1 MIKFTRLLSAL
12 AVVAALA
19 GCSSTPPDSVTM
31 SGMNAPLELGNTVAA
46 LGPEV
51 DVEEAARLAR
61 VTYQYVAQLKRE
73 YEITDPPLVHN
84 TKVNM
89 GIKPRGLCKDWA
101 DDLEARLK
109 QEGFQSLTL
118 HRAIANSDD
127 SFRIEHSTVIV
138 SRKGDDMYKGIV
150 LDPWRYGGTLYWAG
164 TRLDDHYEWLPRQV
178 VFANKR
184 ARDARRGG
192 S

>member
-1 MIKFTRLLSAL
+1 MMKLARLLSAL
-12 AVVAALA
+12 AVVATIA
-19 GCSSTPPDSVTM
+19 GCAATPPDSVTM
-31 SGMNAPLELGNTVAA
+31 SGMNAPVELGNAVTA

-61 VTYQYVAQLKRE
+61 VTYQYVAQLKQE

-118 HRAIANSDD
+118 HRAIANSDNA
-127 SFRIEHSTVIV
+127 FRIEHSTVIV

-164 TRLDDHYEWLPRQV
+164 TRKDDHYEWLPRQV